1 MASASAPATAPA
13 NVGAAAAERNGKLL
27 LMWKLLQTFAFI
39 AAGFVCL
46 CFPFQLAFHGPVCIQ
61 GERRIWAW
69 LYMACDVPL
78 WLVSF
83 ALCLRALQDALRHRG
98 PACIETLLRLIF
110 NVLSLLCC
118 LPWDGIAQISRNGA
132 MQTGN
137 YCFSY
142 GHLSRCFFATRVIT
156 VLTRAINDTLPGLG
170 APRATMSFVL
180 LVLHTI
186 LPLHWYA
193 CLVRRPY
200 ARSTRAVSPPQLM
213 AGAYH

>member
-1 MASASAPATAPA
+1 
-13 NVGAAAAERNGKLL
+13 
-27 LMWKLLQTFAFI
+27 MWKLLQTFAFI

-156 VLTRAINDTLPGLG
+156 VLTRAITPSSRSIGM
-170 APRATMSFVL
+170 RA
-180 LVLHTI
+180 
-186 LPLHWYA
+186 WYA
-193 CLVRRPY
+193 GP
-200 ARSTRAVSPPQLM
+200 TRAQRELSHHLNSWLEHTTNTPIAPCLAVSLYASRSSTSHPS
-213 AGAYH
+213 